1 MLLLYLTLLVFQCAV
16 VPQWAWRSSHWTRRH
31 WWWAGNAP
39 WPSTTRPSPVTWSPT
54 AGWKVMLLMKR
65 RSPRLGT
72 RERWVL
78 PTASQNRPKPESFFF
93 FCFHIF
99 LFLFQHGCGLNS
111 SDFFFQNLRCMWQDQ
126 RVAGSVTV
134 CRGGDRLWWT
144 LLVAVGWYEGPDT
157 PLSLTCLRIDT

>member
-1 MLLLYLTLLVFQCAV
+1 MCVLLLYLTLLVFQCAV

-111 SDFFFQNLRCMWQDQ
+111 SVFFFKTSDVCGRIRGWLDQWQC
-126 RVAGSVTV
+126 VEEVTG
-134 CRGGDRLWWT
+134 CDELCLWLLDDMRAQT
-144 LLVAVGWYEGPDT
+144 LPCHSPV
-157 PLSLTCLRIDT
+157 